1 MYLDSDKQMMIE
13 FNPVYDIQL
22 TSQFELKKH
31 IEKINKFQTLKKMF
45 RRMELIKEFIE
56 IKFKKLFELNYNHLK

>member
-22 TSQFELKKH
+22 TIKIKLKKNT
-31 IEKINKFQTLKKMF
+31 EKIKRFYQTFITMF
-45 RRMELIKEFIE
+45 RRMEFYKNKIQVTI
-56 IKFKKLFELNYNHLK
+56 